1 MCVLFTKNPLF
12 LIQERGV
19 DYGPCH
25 RSVLLLAVHNF
36 HPSVLQPDVAC
47 GQVWFHSILFCCF
60 PSSFQRLMYSLLLPF
75 RACFNELQYQNT
87 TMFMVLDYVSDALYY
102 TDTFVRARTGQW
114 MELEC
119 VKFAITEYHTLN
131 I

>member
-1 MCVLFTKNPLF
+1 
-12 LIQERGV
+12 
-19 DYGPCH
+19 
-25 RSVLLLAVHNF
+25 
-36 HPSVLQPDVAC
+36 
-47 GQVWFHSILFCCF
+47 
-60 PSSFQRLMYSLLLPF
+60 
-75 RACFNELQYQNT
+75 
-87 TMFMVLDYVSDALYY
+87 MVLDYLSDALYY